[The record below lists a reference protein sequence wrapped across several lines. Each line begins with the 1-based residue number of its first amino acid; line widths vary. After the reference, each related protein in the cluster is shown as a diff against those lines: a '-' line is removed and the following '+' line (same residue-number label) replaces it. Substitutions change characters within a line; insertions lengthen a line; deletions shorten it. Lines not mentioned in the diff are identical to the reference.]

1 MGGLTSNGSV
11 QRCRGS
17 LVYSDDRRD
26 LGSGQTVRQFSVGSG
41 VKDIQLGPAF

>member
-1 MGGLTSNGSV
+1 MVGLTSNGSV

-17 LVYSDDRRD
+17 LVYNDDRRD
-26 LGSGQTVRQFSVGSG
+26 LGSEQTVRQSSVGGG